1 MATKA
6 EITTRDGYII
16 RAFSSMYLDYGLEIT
31 PPNGQDGYFYSP
43 CVLSSES
50 YGYNM
55 CEHCQENGEEHGDCE
70 NPVEWT
76 EDEWASSLHYEADD
90 LIEAFVMLG

>member
-31 PPNGQDGYFYSP
+31 PPNGQEGYFYSP
-43 CVLSSES
+43 CALSSES
-50 YGYNM
+50 YGHNM
-55 CEHCQENGEEHGDCE
+55 CEHCYENMREFEDCE
-70 NPVEWT
+70 NPQQWSES
-76 EDEWASSLHYEADD
+76 EWAGMLHEESDD